1 MGLDQN
7 RIFLQTQQVPTSV
20 LLVCKYV
27 ADIPEKGGGSKQIEQ
42 LRGMPKWG
50 KKGVQ
55 TSKIVK

>member
-42 LRGMPKWG
+42 LRGMPK
-50 KKGVQ
+50 
-55 TSKIVK
+55 